1 MIQRLVLI
9 LLALTLT
16 PIHAGHSVVY
26 PQGRQEVS
34 DAQKT
39 EFIELLKTL
48 PSKGE
53 FYTEEAA
60 RRAGPYL
67 PVIFSLTEKDIE
79 KYELYPFVAISVG
92 ISADKERRAYALSH
106 FADIR
111 HPQLK
116 LFWAALLFDRKEVS
130 PEIVHCLRDALDSDV
145 QAGELKLMIGPEFKF
160 FKRAV
165 RQHPFAQDGR
175 QNTYEED
182 EGHADWVSSVAFSP
196 DNKTL
201 LSGSHDGTMILWD
214 VITGRQLLSIEGH
227 RQGDTH
233 ATVTSVVFSP
243 DGKTLLSAASDK
255 SVRFWDASSGAELR
269 GYRGDDLYS
278 TSAVFSPDGKTVA
291 AADCRRIVLLD
302 AVTGKLLHTFRTRSI
317 CPTHVAFS
325 PDGRTLLN
333 DGGVIQIRD
342 LSTGRVIKSFSA
354 HMNGMALAPDGKTIV
369 VGGEAP
375 ELWNVASGRLLH
387 RFPKQPYPVDEVAIS
402 PDGKTIAFESQDGP
416 GISPFAPGII
426 KLWDVTT
433 TTELY
438 RLAGHQSRVSALV
451 FSSDGRWLASGSW
464 DHAVKLWDVSS
475 GKLIRSFPTETSNNQ
490 GAQK

>member
-16 PIHAGHSVVY
+16 PIQAGHSVLCMQV
-26 PQGRQEVS
+26 RQEVS

-48 PSKGE
+48 PTKGE

-67 PVIFSLTEKDIE
+67 PVIFSLTEKDVE
-79 KYELYPFVAISVG
+79 KYDLYAFVAISVG

-106 FADIR
+106 FTDIR

-130 PEIVHCLRDALDSDV
+130 PEIVRYLRDALDSDV
-145 QAGELKLMIGPEFKF
+145 QAKELKSMAGPEFKF

-165 RQHPFAQDGR
+165 RQHPLAQDGR
-175 QNTYEED
+175 QNRYEEE

-214 VITGRQLLSIEGH
+214 VITGTQLRSIEGH
-227 RQGDTH
+227 RQDDTH
-233 ATVTSVVFSP
+233 ATVTSVAFSP

-269 GYRGDDLYS
+269 AYRSDDYA
-278 TSAVFSPDGKTVA
+278 TSAVFSPDGKMVA
-291 AADCRRIVLLD
+291 AVNCRSIVLLD
-302 AVTGKLLHTFRTRSI
+302 ASTARLLRTFRATTN
-317 CPTHVAFS
+317 CPAHIAFS
-325 PDGRTLLN
+325 PDGRMLLN
-333 DGGVIQIRD
+333 DGGIIQVRD
-342 LSTGRVIKSFSA
+342 LATGRVARSFSTNA
-354 HMNGMALAPDGKTIV
+354 NGMALAPDGKSILL
-369 VGGEAP
+369 GGEAL
-375 ELWNVASGRLLH
+375 ELWSVVSGRLLH
-387 RFPKQPYPVDEVAIS
+387 QFPKQPYLVDAMAFS
-402 PDGKTIAFESQDGP
+402 PDGKIVAFESQDGT
-416 GISPFAPGII
+416 GISPFEPGIV
-426 KLWDVTT
+426 KLCDVTT
-433 TTELY
+433 KTELY

-475 GKLIRSFPTETSNNQ
+475 GKLIRSFPAETTNNQ